1 MADRKKGRAALAFGE
16 FLRDRRR
23 ELKLTQQEVA
33 DVAGIHR
40 TLLADYE
47 RPDVPERTPTDATLF
62 GLAQALQVDA
72 ELMFDYA
79 EVDYP
84 KVDMSVSKSAP
95 PELYDRLDKLEELIV
110 ALTERLAGLDA
121 PPASPSGGRPRRPR
135 PS

>member
-1 MADRKKGRAALAFGE
+1 MTDKKKGRAALDFGN

-33 DVAGIHR
+33 DAAGIHR

-47 RPDVPERTPTDATLF
+47 RPDAPERTPTDGTLF
-62 GLAQALQVDA
+62 GLAKALQVDA

-84 KVDMSVSKSAP
+84 RVNMSVSKAAP
-95 PELYDRLDKLEELIV
+95 PELYDRLEKLEGLIV
-110 ALTERLAGLDA
+110 ALSAQLDSLGDPPA
-121 PPASPSGGRPRRPR
+121 PPPAKRPRRPR